1 VVSSPV
7 LSNGAVFVGLEAPPG
22 IQVFAA
28 GGCSALPEAYAA
40 AYPSSTSV
48 RLGPAITEDTLFLV
62 EERLLVALSL
72 DPTLP
77 ADPTGFPSPW
87 EGVFAA
93 DNLITTPPVL
103 AGDRVYVGSQDG
115 VVYAVDAASGQPAWS
130 FDAESAIRGELVVV
144 PNAVFATTAAGELV
158 VIAGE

>member
-1 VVSSPV
+1 
-7 LSNGAVFVGLEAPPG
+7 
-22 IQVFAA
+22 
-28 GGCSALPEAYAA
+28 
-40 AYPSSTSV
+40 
-48 RLGPAITEDTLFLV
+48 
-62 EERLLVALSL
+62 LVALSL